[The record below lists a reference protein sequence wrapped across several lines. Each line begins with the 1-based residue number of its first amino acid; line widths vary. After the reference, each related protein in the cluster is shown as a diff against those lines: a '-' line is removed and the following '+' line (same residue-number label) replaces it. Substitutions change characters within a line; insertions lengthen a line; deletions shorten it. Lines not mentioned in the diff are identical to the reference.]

1 MGARHERD
9 LGDAIGRDAVPVE
22 TAGAAD
28 ATGGAS
34 PGGLSPF
41 YDTFWLDLLREYED
55 VCAALEAA
63 YRTDDDDAND

>member
-1 MGARHERD
+1 M
-9 LGDAIGRDAVPVE
+9 E

-41 YDTFWLDLLREYED
+41 YDTFWLDLLHEYED

>member
-1 MGARHERD
+1 MEA
-9 LGDAIGRDAVPVE
+9 GRP
-22 TAGAAD
+22 AD
-28 ATGGAS
+28 AHGGAPES
-34 PGGLSPF
+34 GLSPF